1 MASVTATVSAENGDV
16 GLAPRAA
23 VIDTDARRA
32 QRLGAL
38 LGAGGIGTGVEASNA
53 DVLVLG
59 CERLGREERE
69 AVSRLREDA
78 PHVALVVVVGRP
90 GPRSARDALAAGA
103 DALVLADEAGKSL
116 GPAVRAALS
125 GQVALP
131 RSFGDGFRRPALSR
145 REKQVLGLVVMGLL
159 NAEIATKLHVT
170 ESTVKSHLTSCF
182 AKLGVRTRSEAT
194 ALILDPEGGLGLGV
208 LAISMTGEGD
218 ADGG

>member
-1 MASVTATVSAENGDV
+1 VTATVSAENGDA
-16 GLAPRAA
+16 GLSPRAA

-32 QRLGAL
+32 HRLGAL
-38 LGAGGIGTGVEASNA
+38 LGDGGIGTGVEASNA

-59 CERLGREERE
+59 CDRLGRGERE
-69 AVSRLREDA
+69 TVARLREKA
-78 PHVALVVVVGRP
+78 PEAALVVVVGRP

-103 DALVLADEAGKSL
+103 DALVLSDQAGECL
-116 GPAVRAALS
+116 EPAVRAVLS

-145 REKQVLGLVVMGLL
+145 REKQVLGLVVIGLQ
-159 NAEIATKLHVT
+159 NIEIAAQLHVT
-170 ESTVKSHLTSCF
+170 ESTVKSHLTSSF

-208 LAISMTGEGD
+208 LAISTAGEGE
-218 ADGG
+218 AGGG